1 MKIPG
6 IILLLASLFVCR
18 QAAAQAPDWSNRCS
32 WIMFAHGA
40 DTAARPSPYYRKVF
54 TVDKPLA
61 SATLYITAHG
71 IYEAWLNNRKIGE
84 DYFAPGW
91 TSYDKRLQYQEYD
104 LLPLLRK
111 GSAELRVAVGEGWY
125 RGPFGGLMQR
135 DNYGSDA
142 AIIAL
147 VVLRYRDGSVR
158 EIPTDASWEAGTG
171 PVLQADLYG
180 GIVYDANLQPGGW
193 APVKLAEYSKEV
205 LVPTIGKGVRK
216 QEKFPALKVF
226 TAPDGSQLADFGQ
239 NLAGWVALK
248 VKGRKGDTVTVQ
260 HAEVLDKQ
268 GNFYTGNLRE
278 AKATDTYILK
288 DGEQTLEPI
297 FTWHGFRYAKIT
309 GATVRP
315 EQLTAVALYTEM
327 PPAGTFS
334 CSNPLLNQLQH
345 NITWS
350 LKGNFLDI
358 PTDCPQRSERLGWT
372 GDAQVFFRT
381 AAFNFDVKDFYFKW
395 LQDLAAD
402 QRDNGSVPQLIP
414 WIYRNLQP
422 PRRNGIA
429 GWSDAA
435 TIIPWEMY
443 QVYGDA
449 RVLEKQ
455 YPSMKAWVDYIVSA
469 SKDGLWTA
477 NGYGDWLAPGDS
489 TSLPYIDQCY
499 WAYSTQLLV
508 NAATLLGKQADVA
521 AYTKL
526 LQQVKDT
533 FAVHYLRPG
542 GRTMPDTQTSY
553 VLALELGM
561 LPDSLKRPAAGRL
574 AELVKANGNHLATGF
589 LGTPGLLHALSE
601 HGELQTAYA
610 LLLQDTYPSW
620 LYPVK
625 MGATTIWEKWNA
637 ILPDSTV
644 QATSYNHYAY
654 GAVGNWLYT
663 VVGGIQPGSP
673 GYREVIIRPQPGGGL
688 TWAKAGY
695 RSAYGEIRS
704 EWELH
709 GEKIRMKVQVPQ
721 GCEARV
727 YVPGKEMVK
736 VKAGRYEFEGVWGR

>member
-216 QEKFPALKVF
+216 QEKFTALKVF

-239 NLAGWVALK
+239 NLAGWVALQ

-288 DGEQTLEPI
+288 DGEQTLEPL

-561 LPDSLKRPAAGRL
+561 LPDSLKRPAAARL

-601 HGELQTAYA
+601 HGELPTAYA

-673 GYREVIIRPQPGGGL
+673 GYREVVIRPQPGGGL

-727 YVPGKEMVK
+727 YVPGKAMVK